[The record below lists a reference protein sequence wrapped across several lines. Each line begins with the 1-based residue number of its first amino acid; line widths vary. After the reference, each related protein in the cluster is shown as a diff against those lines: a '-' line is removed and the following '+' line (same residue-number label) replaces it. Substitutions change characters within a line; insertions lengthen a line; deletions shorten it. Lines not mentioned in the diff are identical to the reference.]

1 MNQKYITVCVLFVL
15 FCSPVQGDDES
26 TNNGE
31 WTSDDIWCLT
41 KTVGGAAI
49 FGTGAVALA
58 PVALGAAGF
67 TGAGIAVGSFA
78 AKAMAASAVAN
89 GGGVIAGGVV
99 ATLQS
104 AGVLGLGVGA
114 KAAIGATVGG
124 IYSYFVGGCSA
135 DDIDCQ

>member
-1 MNQKYITVCVLFVL
+1 
-15 FCSPVQGDDES
+15 
-26 TNNGE
+26 
-31 WTSDDIWCLT
+31 
-41 KTVGGAAI
+41 
-49 FGTGAVALA
+49 
-58 PVALGAAGF
+58 
-67 TGAGIAVGSFA
+67 
-78 AKAMAASAVAN
+78 MAASAVAN

-135 DDIDCQ
+135 DDIDCL